1 MHICAPGTVPGSRAT
16 MSPVAA
22 PLTDEERGSGRGIC
36 LGAGEIP
43 PSFLHVFI
51 QPVFIQGPVGA
62 RHFSAGGGK

>member
-1 MHICAPGTVPGSRAT
+1 